1 MAYDYVVAAL
11 LAGWSALMDYVSAH
25 VLFSIIPAF
34 FLAGAIAALLKK
46 DIVMK
51 YLGPEA
57 NRAVSYFIASAA
69 GVLLAV
75 CSCTIL
81 PLFTGIYKRGAG
93 LGPAITFLYSGPAI
107 SILAIIITASVLG
120 YDIGAARAV
129 IAVALSIVIGLIMA
143 AIFKGDTNAKAKA
156 KANAQAKATADTKTN
171 AAQLES
177 GCDCGSAGSSNS
189 AAILLIILLLT
200 ILLIGPASYI
210 DAVPKA
216 VSLAALAS
224 GAAYLL
230 WAKFSKDEIKEFG
243 SETWMLFKKIF
254 PILLLGSF
262 LSGVVGAII
271 PVNILKTLFGAN
283 DPISCLIA
291 SVVGSLLYIPTIM
304 EVPIVGTLFGYSSG
318 IMAAGPAL
326 AILLTGPTISL
337 PSMVVIWRT
346 IGGRKAGAYIILVI
360 LLSTVMA
367 LAAGMIIG

>member
-120 YDIGAARAV
+120 YDIGAARGV
-129 IAVALSIVIGLIMA
+129 IAIALSIVIGLIMA
-143 AIFKGDTNAKAKA
+143 AIFKGDANAKAKA

-346 IGGRKAGAYIILVI
+346 IGGRKAGAYIILVM